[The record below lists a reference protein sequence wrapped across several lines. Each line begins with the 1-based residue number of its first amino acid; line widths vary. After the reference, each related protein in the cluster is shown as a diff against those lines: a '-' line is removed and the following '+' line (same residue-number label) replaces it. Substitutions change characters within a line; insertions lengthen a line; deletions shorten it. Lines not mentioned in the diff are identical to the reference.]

1 MEIGRDKRGRKIGR
15 EQQEGK
21 KAADIRTKRGILMER
36 RIKRR
41 KEE

>member
-21 KAADIRTKRGILMER
+21 KPADKNKER
-36 RIKRR
+36 NFDGKTD
-41 KEE
+41 

>member
-15 EQQEGK
+15 QQ
-21 KAADIRTKRGILMER
+21 IRTKRGIVMER